1 MIWLYA
7 LLPVLLGGGLA
18 AWAGRP
24 GPWVGPLRT
33 GALASAVVVV
43 VLALLP
49 EAAHELG
56 GWALVAFAVGLVG
69 PMVLQRLKGPSS
81 LDLAFWG
88 LLLHQVL
95 DGVQISAAEVLS
107 QGGLVVAL
115 ALAAHTTPLVA
126 SVGFSDRK
134 RLGLRR
140 ALVRTG
146 LLGLATAVGV
156 VLGMQTASEAFHP
169 FTPWVQAGLAGL
181 LLHVLT
187 HDLSADRPT
196 GAFRLVELLAACLG
210 LVLPAAL
217 LMDHGHTELL
227 APLWEVTARSAP
239 SLMLGLFA
247 AAALQATRLSLPASW
262 LSGQGQLSQ
271 ALRGAL
277 AGGPL
282 PICACGVLP
291 LARALQSRGGRA
303 ALVASF
309 VMATPAVGLDGLLVS
324 GDLLGLPFA
333 LARVLIAVFVAAAGG
348 LVLGLVV
355 GDTPRERALV
365 AAPVVHG
372 GWGARW
378 LSAFDQLL
386 FHVGPWML
394 AGLVASTALS
404 LWLPA
409 PAPGPWQLPALTA
422 VALPA
427 PVCAAAAMPIGLA
440 LSEAGF
446 SSGAVL
452 TALVLGPALSVG
464 VLVFLRGLYGTKA
477 VLAGASTVVALTWA
491 LSFAVDTVGL
501 ELLAPGPLTSVHVVG
516 AVVLALSVLRG
527 LWQTGPRAWFIAL
540 VEPAEPEDDDAHGH
554 HHHH

>member
-1 MIWLYA
+1 VIWLYA
-7 LLPVLLGGGLA
+7 LLPVVLGGGLA

-43 VLALLP
+43 LLALLP

-56 GWALVAFAVGLVG
+56 GWALVAFSVGLVG

-81 LDLAFWG
+81 LELAFWG
-88 LLLHQVL
+88 LVLHQVL

-107 QGGLVVAL
+107 EGGLVVAL

-126 SVGFSDRK
+126 SVAFSDRK
-134 RLGLRR
+134 RVGARR

-146 LLGLATAVGV
+146 MLLLATGVGV
-156 VLGMQTASEAFHP
+156 ALGMQTATEAFSP

-187 HDLSADRPT
+187 HDLSADRPV
-196 GAFRLVELLAACLG
+196 GAFRLVELLAAAAG

-217 LMDHGHTELL
+217 LMDHGHSELL
-227 APLWEVTARSAP
+227 GPLWEVTARSAP

-247 AAALQATRLSLPASW
+247 AAALQATQLSLPASW
-262 LSGQGQLSQ
+262 FSGQGQLNQ

-303 ALVASF
+303 ALVAAF
-309 VMATPAVGLDGLLVS
+309 VMATPAVGLDGLLIS

-333 LARVLIAVFVAAAGG
+333 VARILIAVFVAGAGG

-365 AAPVVHG
+365 AAPPVHG

-378 LSAFDQLL
+378 LSSFDQLL

-394 AGLVASTALS
+394 AGVVAATAFT

-422 VALPA
+422 VSLPA
-427 PVCAAAAMPIGLA
+427 PVCAAAAMPMGQA
-440 LSEAGF
+440 LSQAGF

-464 VLVFLRGLYGTKA
+464 TLGFLLRLYGARA
-477 VLAGASTVVALTWA
+477 VAAGTATVVALTWG
-491 LSFAVDTVGL
+491 LSLVVEGAGL
-501 ELLAPGPLTSVHVVG
+501 ELSAPGPLTAVHLVG
-516 AVVLALSVLRG
+516 AGVLGLAVLRG

-540 VEPAEPEDDDAHGH
+540 VEPAEAEDDDAHGH